1 VGAIF
6 GLIGDGTLDEVRA
19 MGQRMSHRGVDSRA
33 WSPAPRVYFGTRG
46 GNPDAVNGRL
56 AADAQLDEISDEDLE
71 TALSDGPD
79 ALRNVHGYFSI
90 AYWDDTRS
98 SVLLACDT
106 SGFKSLYYTVL
117 DGRIAFASEYKAF
130 LALGDFHPRLDR
142 DAAQYYL
149 ATLSFR
155 MDRPLMSGVH
165 PLIAGTAAI
174 VRPVEAKH
182 AAYWRPLRRLER
194 RSPADF
200 ARVVQETLMRV
211 VKRQARRFT
220 RVGVTLSGGLDSACV
235 LAALRRGR
243 QELEITS
250 YTIGFGADDADVRG
264 GRELARLF
272 GTQHREL
279 FFELAS
285 IPQHLPRLVWLMED
299 CTGREE
305 SLLQYRLLS
314 TAAQSEKVIFGGY
327 GADYLFGGM
336 PRYRLL
342 RMREV
347 LPWLRTP
354 LTEIY
359 QLTQT
364 GIAPRSWLGRLGKRL
379 LYRGRSAPPPAIHGA
394 GAPARVR
401 EDIELDQFL
410 AEQLCDAQD
419 SGYLEAALET
429 AGGEFRDPFQ
439 STEMMDLALA
449 IPAAYNVGLWRQKKI
464 LRRAVAELLPAGV
477 AARGKSLPR
486 LPHDLSLSRTLDEM
500 ADTFLSPSIVRER
513 DLVAPAYVETL
524 RARPTDVP
532 YSSSDLYHLWSL
544 LCLEIWQRHF
554 IDGRG
559 DAPASSAP
567 LSAISEDVPSRA

>member
-19 MGQRMSHRGVDSRA
+19 MGQRMSHRGVACRV

-46 GNPDAVNGRL
+46 ASPAAVNGRI
-56 AADAQLDEISDEDLE
+56 AADTQLDEIADTDLE
-71 TALSDGPD
+71 ALLGDGPD
-79 ALRNVHGYFSI
+79 ALRNLHGYFSI
-90 AYWDDTRS
+90 AYSDDARG

-117 DGRIAFASEYKAF
+117 DERIAFASEYKAF
-130 LALGDFHPRLDR
+130 LALADFHPRLDR

-174 VRPVEAKH
+174 VRPVEAIP
-182 AAYWRPLRRLER
+182 AAYWAPLRRLDE

-200 ARVVQETLMRV
+200 AGAVQETLLRV
-211 VKRQARRFT
+211 VERQSRRFT
-220 RVGVTLSGGLDSACV
+220 RVGITLSGGLDSACV
-235 LAALRRGR
+235 LAALRRAR
-243 QELEITS
+243 QEVEITS
-250 YTIGFGADDADVRG
+250 YTIGFGPDDADVRG

-279 FFELAS
+279 FFEPAS

-314 TAAQSEKVIFGGY
+314 TAAQSEKVMFGGY

-347 LPWLRTP
+347 LPWLHTP

-364 GIAPRSWLGRLGKRL
+364 GIAPRSWLGRLGKHL
-379 LYRGRSAPPPAIHGA
+379 LYRGRRASPPAVHGA
-394 GAPARVR
+394 GGPARVR
-401 EDIELDQFL
+401 DDIALDQFL

-439 STEMMDLALA
+439 STDMMDLALA
-449 IPAAYNVGLWRQKKI
+449 IPASFNVGLWRQKKI
-464 LRRAVAELLPAGV
+464 LRRAVAELLPADV
-477 AARGKSLPR
+477 VRRPKSLPR
-486 LPHDLSLSRTLDEM
+486 LRHDLALSRTLDEM
-500 ADTFLSPSIVRER
+500 ADTMLSPGIVRER
-513 DLVAPAYVETL
+513 DLISPAYVENL

-532 YSSSDLYHLWSL
+532 YSSSDLYRLWSL
-544 LCLEIWQRHF
+544 LCLEIWQRQF

-559 DAPASSAP
+559 AAPM
-567 LSAISEDVPSRA
+567 